1 MTFSKRNQ
9 PFEGKFHDVLDKIK
23 ADMIQFT
30 KKWNVK
36 DTFAEYF
43 CLQISVLHHNISIF
57 KADRSSLRDGWT
69 KCKENVSDVL
79 VSSQNVQTTCNSKV
93 KFIERIHRNQFIK
106 REQKN

>member
-9 PFEGKFHDVLDKIK
+9 PFAGKFHDVLDKIK

-43 CLQISVLHHNISIF
+43 CLQISVLIII
-57 KADRSSLRDGWT
+57 
-69 KCKENVSDVL
+69 L
-79 VSSQNVQTTCNSKV
+79 VSSRLNVQV
-93 KFIERIHRNQFIK
+93 
-106 REQKN
+106 

>member
-9 PFEGKFHDVLDKIK
+9 PFAGKFHDVLDKIK

-43 CLQISVLHHNISIF
+43 C
-57 KADRSSLRDGWT
+57 
-69 KCKENVSDVL
+69 
-79 VSSQNVQTTCNSKV
+79 
-93 KFIERIHRNQFIK
+93 
-106 REQKN
+106 